1 MSVLSF
7 VDVVAIKK
15 KKRGSGL
22 TGVGFAFNIL
32 VSRRLCVP
40 GTAFVELLENVPDV

>member
-1 MSVLSF
+1 MLLLLK
-7 VDVVAIKK
+7 KK

-32 VSRRLCVP
+32 VSRKLCVP